1 MTESFVNDLVR
12 LIRPLFPRDARIVI
26 DTPNNVIL
34 RIDWKLRNDPSRPNK
49 RSRLIKVVI
58 PQEVIDRCDD
68 VKKAGLRFKEIIEDR
83 LSSFHP
89 DHNSPRC
96 GSPPRDEWIIS
107 TFDVN

>member
-1 MTESFVNDLVR
+1 MVKSFVNDWVR
-12 LIRPLFPRDARIVI
+12 LIRPLFPRDARIEI
-26 DTPNNVIL
+26 DTQNNVIL

-58 PQEVIDRCDD
+58 HQDAIDRCAD

-89 DHNSPRC
+89 GHDSPRC
-96 GSPPRDEWIIS
+96 GSPPTDEWIIY